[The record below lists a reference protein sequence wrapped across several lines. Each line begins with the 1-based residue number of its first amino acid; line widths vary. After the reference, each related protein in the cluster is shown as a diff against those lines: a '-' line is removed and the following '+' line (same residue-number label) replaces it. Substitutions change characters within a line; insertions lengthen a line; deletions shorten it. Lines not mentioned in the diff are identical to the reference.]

1 MAEDRHY
8 YQIRAGLRLR
18 SRIDRI
24 KKKYNLTGADTI
36 RASIEFG
43 SQILE
48 KLLESR
54 KDMVNTYIKLL
65 KMDSRKG
72 KS

>member
-1 MAEDRHY
+1 MAEDRYY

-18 SRIDRI
+18 DRIDRI
-24 KKKYNLTGADTI
+24 RKKYNLTGADTI
-36 RASIEFG
+36 RTSIELG

-54 KDMVNTYIKLL
+54 KEMVETYIKLL
-65 KMDSRKG
+65 KMDSRKNG
-72 KS
+72 